1 MTFTP
6 IFSDFFYKEN
16 LNIDIKFLE
25 TYLKEVM
32 DVDEGRTVSNY
43 GGYQSNNLD
52 NNEYTFPLLEKVS
65 ENIQKVSNII
75 GIKKQ
80 GLKLHNF
87 WLNINSKKDFNLPH
101 VHPQSIISGVF
112 YIKSPPNCGNL
123 MLKNRNADLVKSYF
137 DYWHL
142 KEETDYAMNEITSQS
157 WRIVPEENHL
167 IIFPSWVEHYVEPNE
182 SDKERI
188 SISFNYG
195 Y

>member
-182 SDKERI
+182 SDQERI